1 MTSLLTDNGSR
12 ATMASLRCRLA
23 PPMLTDGPLLPC
35 HDVYICSEGNFQS
48 KKAQNVNRLEGK
60 DKEMAANDS
69 CYKSSG
75 SSVFL
80 KSQFWAVSARVKP
93 AGSRRPSGRRGRV
106 LRLRRPSVNTH
117 PSSNQ
122 KKSRSF
128 RLDLQESRRLME
140 VDRSRS
146 GLWAETCRDVR
157 EGYNQAAFK
166 QRQLPAKSRYTSFH
180 TY

>member
-1 MTSLLTDNGSR
+1 MTSSLTDNGSR

-23 PPMLTDGPLLPC
+23 PPMLTGGLLLPC

-48 KKAQNVNRLEGK
+48 KKAQNFNRLEGK

-75 SSVFL
+75 SSAFL

-93 AGSRRPSGRRGRV
+93 AGCRRPSGRRGRV

-122 KKSRSF
+122 KPEFPSGSPGEPTADGGGSEQFGPLSRN
-128 RLDLQESRRLME
+128 LQRRQRRLQPGC
-140 VDRSRS
+140 V
-146 GLWAETCRDVR
+146 
-157 EGYNQAAFK
+157 
-166 QRQLPAKSRYTSFH
+166 
-180 TY
+180 